1 MTEPT
6 MSYIEKNVK
15 NITSVYR
22 LAHQDCHVHGSFTS
36 HPAGLTLQ
44 GTIEATH
51 VHTVHRRVNASHKHA
66 PFVELF
72 NKYGFIG

>member
-15 NITSVYR
+15 NIASVYR
-22 LAHQDCHVHGSFTS
+22 LAHQDCHVHENFIS

-44 GTIEATH
+44 GTIEAMH
-51 VHTVHRRVNASHKHA
+51 VHSFGEKATRCTR
-66 PFVELF
+66 ELMHLT
-72 NKYGFIG
+72 NMPLL